1 MRRSLSVLAIM
12 LSALATGHLAG
23 GHVAAQQ
30 AAADGI
36 ALSCATADKRLRAC
50 FTFDGDA
57 RDRSSYGNHA
67 HAGNVTYVPGKS
79 GQAVRFGK
87 ASRML
92 VAQSPSLEL
101 HEMTVKFWVR
111 PAAFPSGPG
120 DEPRM
125 GLIDGE
131 ATFRMYIHEKGVIR
145 CSLTGR
151 PEALTKA
158 TVPLNE
164 WTRVACTFDGK
175 AMRIY
180 FNGEMAAETV
190 QNGKIARSI
199 ASMAIGHDFPSSDN
213 LVGDIDHL
221 ELWNA
226 VVAP

>member
-1 MRRSLSVLAIM
+1 MRKCLPVFAVVLASVGAVG
-12 LSALATGHLAG
+12 LRATTQEATGG
-23 GHVAAQQ
+23 VNTF
-30 AAADGI
+30 
-36 ALSCATADKRLRAC
+36 SCAATDKRLRAC
-50 FTFDGDA
+50 FSFDGDT

-79 GQAVRFGK
+79 GQAARFNEK
-87 ASRML
+87 SRML

-101 HEMTVKFWVR
+101 QQLTVKFWVR
-111 PAAFPSGPG
+111 PAAFPMGPG
-120 DEPRM
+120 EEPRM

-131 ATFRMYIHEKGVIR
+131 ATFRMYIHENGIVR

-151 PEALTKA
+151 PEAFTK
-158 TVPLNE
+158 VGLPLNE

-175 AMRIY
+175 AMRLY
-180 FNGEMAAETV
+180 FNGEMVAETV
-190 QNGKIARSI
+190 RDGKIAQSI

-213 LVGDIDHL
+213 LLGDLDQL